1 MTITPQNMWEPEN
14 VRWTLAHSR
23 EVMPS
28 AVVRRGDRVSPLPR
42 GPEKL
47 DDLPV
52 RDGDTTLSLV
62 EALEGSH
69 VDGFMVIQRGVVVY
83 ERYLTLQPDT
93 PHMLQSVSKS
103 LTAAL
108 TGVVVS
114 EGVIDPA
121 DDVTDHLSELAGTC
135 WDGCTIQH
143 LLDMRAGVAFD
154 ETDYEDTESE
164 SYRGFRA
171 LGWTPPLATDPSP
184 HAYIATMS
192 LQEDH
197 GERYEYR
204 SILTDVLGWCLE
216 RATGER
222 LASLFA
228 SRIWQPLGAAYD
240 ADLALGPGGFSLA
253 DGGFCV
259 TLQDLARFG
268 LMFSQDGK
276 IDGRQV
282 VPEEWVQRL
291 RTPDADLIETF
302 ASSPDALEMPPTSFY
317 HDQWWIYDA
326 EAGIYS
332 GIGIHGQQILVH
344 HPSGCVVAR
353 VSSWPHPWDDDA
365 SRLGDAAAFAV
376 CVALS

>member
-1 MTITPQNMWEPEN
+1 MWDPEH
-14 VRWTLAHSR
+14 VRWTLAHTR
-23 EVMPS
+23 ELMPS
-28 AVVRRGDRVSPLPR
+28 AAVRRGDRVSPLPR
-42 GPEKL
+42 RPVNL

-52 RDGDTTLSLV
+52 GHGDATLSLV
-62 EALEGSH
+62 EALERTH
-69 VDGFMVIQRGVVVY
+69 VDGFMVIRRGVVVY
-83 ERYLTLQPDT
+83 ERYLTLQPET
-93 PHMLQSVSKS
+93 PHLLQSVSKS

-108 TGVVVS
+108 TGVVAS
-114 EGVIDPA
+114 EGRLDPS

-135 WDGCTIQH
+135 WDGCTVQH

-154 ETDYEDTESE
+154 ETDYEDKDSE

-171 LGWTPPLATDPSP
+171 VGWRPCLATDPSP
-184 HAYIATMS
+184 HTYIATMT
-192 LQEDH
+192 LQGEH
-197 GERYEYR
+197 GGRYEYR

-216 RATGER
+216 RATGEP

-240 ADLALGPGGFSLA
+240 ADLMLGPGGFSLA

-259 TLQDLARFG
+259 TLEDLARFG
-268 LMFSQDGK
+268 LMFLQEGE

-282 VPEEWVQRL
+282 VPREWVERL
-291 RTPDADLIETF
+291 RAADADLIEDF
-302 ASSPDALEMPPTSFY
+302 SSSPDSDGMPPTAFY

-353 VSSWPHPWDDDA
+353 VSGWPHPWDDDT

-376 CVALS
+376 CAALT